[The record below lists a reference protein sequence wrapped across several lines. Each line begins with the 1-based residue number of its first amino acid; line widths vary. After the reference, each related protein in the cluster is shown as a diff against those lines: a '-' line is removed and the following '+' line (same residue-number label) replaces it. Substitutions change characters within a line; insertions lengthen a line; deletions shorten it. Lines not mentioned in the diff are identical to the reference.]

1 MANNIYRS
9 RKLKIFVSILLIL
22 LIIPA
27 LVSGADGD
35 GQAGTRSLFDFGFGA
50 RAMGLGN
57 AFVALANDPTAVYWN
72 TAGLDYIYQ
81 QSVTIFHAS
90 LYGGALYD
98 FLGYAYPTLD
108 IGTFAA
114 GIARIGVGD
123 ILETDANNVE
133 YGTFSM
139 EKYRFYL
146 GYGLKLPW
154 NLSGGLA
161 IKVERSAFMNTVRY
175 GDDIGVGVGLDLGL
189 MYRPEFSQSSYL
201 RDWSFG
207 VNIQNLFSPQI
218 KEGRQADI
226 LPLTLRFGIMRT
238 IRFMGGG
245 NGINILLDLDK
256 SPEMDIG
263 FSFGT
268 EYNYQDIGKIRLGY
282 NTNGIALGA
291 GVQYSMF
298 QIDYAYGNP
307 STDGLLDP
315 IHRISLSV
323 NFGMNRDEM
332 YAIVEELRLRE
343 EERIITE
350 IREADKQ
357 KFIAE
362 HLQKADEY
370 FKEKSYLD
378 AIVEYQQV
386 IGADPFHQ
394 QAKIMLDSSNVLL
407 DQELAARQN
416 KAISVA
422 LDKERAESV
431 RQFIDDHYNK
441 GRLFLDKKQYTE
453 ALIEFNLAL
462 ERDPNNETVR
472 SAIRTTNRRLREDIN
487 SLVRK
492 ARQDFENENYSEALR
507 LLSEARLL
515 SGDDPQVKKEVD
527 TLVQRVKLQENIQ
540 KGILLYD
547 IGQYEDALSIFES
560 ILKEDPSNPLIQQY
574 YTKSKIDAMAEKEK
588 MDPETERRYLE
599 GVDRFLLGKYQE
611 AIQIWEAILQDHPY
625 NKKVIEAIKGAKDR
639 LERLQ
644 SD

>member
-1 MANNIYRS
+1 
-9 RKLKIFVSILLIL
+9 
-22 LIIPA
+22 
-27 LVSGADGD
+27 
-35 GQAGTRSLFDFGFGA
+35 
-50 RAMGLGN
+50 
-57 AFVALANDPTAVYWN
+57 
-72 TAGLDYIYQ
+72 
-81 QSVTIFHAS
+81 
-90 LYGGALYD
+90 
-98 FLGYAYPTLD
+98 
-108 IGTFAA
+108 
-114 GIARIGVGD
+114 
-123 ILETDANNVE
+123 
-133 YGTFSM
+133 M
-139 EKYRFYL
+139 EKYRLYF

-154 NLSGGLA
+154 NTSAGLA
-161 IKVERSAFMNTVRY
+161 IKVERSAFLNTVRY

-189 MYRPEFSQSSYL
+189 MYRPELSSSPYL
-201 RDWSFG
+201 RDWSLG

-226 LPLTLRFGIMRT
+226 LPLTFRFGLMRT
-238 IRFMGGG
+238 IRFIGGG
-245 NGINILLDLDK
+245 SGINILMDLDM
-256 SPEMDIG
+256 SPDTDLG
-263 FSFGT
+263 VSFGS
-268 EYNYQDIGKIRLGY
+268 EYNYRDIGKIRVGY
-282 NTNGIALGA
+282 SNSGIALGA
-291 GVQYSMF
+291 GLQYSMF
-298 QIDYAYGNP
+298 QVDYAYGNP

-332 YAIVEELRLRE
+332 FEIVEELRLIE

-370 FKEKSYLD
+370 FQEKSYLD

-407 DQELAARQN
+407 DQELQNRQSE
-416 KAISVA
+416 AITAA
-422 LDKERAESV
+422 LDKDRAEAV
-431 RQFIDDHYNK
+431 RKTIEEHYDR
-441 GRLFLDKKQYTE
+441 GRLYLDKKQYTE
-453 ALIEFNLAL
+453 ALIQFNLAL

-487 SLVRK
+487 SLVRR
-492 ARQDFENENYSEALR
+492 ARQDFQKQNYSEALR

-527 TLVQRVKLQENIQ
+527 TLVQRVKLGENIQ

-547 IGQYEDALSIFES
+547 IGQYEDALSIFETM
-560 ILKEDPSNPLIQQY
+560 LEEDPSNPLIQQY
-574 YTKSKIDAMAEKEK
+574 YTKSKIDAMAEKER

-599 GVDRFLLGKYQE
+599 GVDKFLLGKYQE
-611 AIQIWEAILQDHPY
+611 AIQVWEEIRKDHPY
-625 NKKVIEAIKGAKDR
+625 NKKVLEAISGAKER